1 MARRRRPLPYQTREQ
16 LADAMRAAVLANP
29 DARQHDEMARA
40 LGISPRS
47 LYRLRQKFQVPWP
60 PFEDWDQLVR
70 LASATE
76 PAEAELTAWLVTF
89 TVREQRWI
97 TATSLEE
104 AVAKLRAEIGP
115 RAVII
120 SVQPA

>member
-29 DARQHDEMARA
+29 NASQHDEMARA

-60 PFEDWDQLVR
+60 PFDDWDQLLR
-70 LASATE
+70 LAGAVE
-76 PAEAELTAWLVTF
+76 AEAELTAWLVTF

-120 SVQPA
+120 SVQPG